1 MAYIGLIVDDVVV
14 NKFELKNNVL
24 TIGRS
29 PDNDVPIEDHAVSS
43 FHAQVLKEEDPY
55 LEGQTQYILED
66 LNSTNSTKVNG
77 QKVEH
82 HKLINGDLIQIGYNK
97 FRFVDKNQVNLD
109 RTAVIVPES

>member
-14 NKFELKNNVL
+14 NKFELNNNVL

-29 PDNDVPIEDHAVSS
+29 PENDVPIEDNSVSS
-43 FHAQVLKEEDPY
+43 FHAQVLKEDDPY

-66 LNSTNSTKVNG
+66 LDSTNATKVNG
-77 QKVEH
+77 LKINH

-97 FRFVDKNQVNLD
+97 FRFVDKSQVNLD